1 MPAGSETRTIQRVAA
16 PAMPQ
21 CVVATG

>member
-1 MPAGSETRTIQRVAA
+1 MPAGSETRTIRRVAA

>member
-1 MPAGSETRTIQRVAA
+1 MRAGSETRTVRRVAA